1 MDAAEVGVVTVTLV
15 RNAQEERWMRRALE
29 RLAGLGLPVAAADGG
44 SGESFVRFLKEL
56 GFRVAKPRKRGLVPQ
71 VKAGVALGAK
81 SLRREFLLYTEPD
94 KLLFFEGALLDFIH
108 QVRSG
113 SRFGMALAARD
124 AAGFASFPGWQQ
136 FTESSMNRVTADFT
150 GQPGDY
156 CYGPLLFRA
165 ADADRVRHAPDELGW
180 GVAVFSAGRAA
191 AGEAAGRTA
200 SPGSGMPAGAT
211 EGAPHRPAI
220 SDPPTAAEPGW
231 TAAGAGRVKGRAPSD
246 PLFAAGSDKVC

>member
-1 MDAAEVGVVTVTLV
+1 
-15 RNAQEERWMRRALE
+15 MRRALE

-71 VKAGVALGAK
+71 VKAGVALGAN
-81 SLRREFLLYTEPD
+81 SLGREFLLYTEPD

-124 AAGFASFPGWQQ
+124 EAGFASFPEWQQ
-136 FTESSMNRVTADFT
+136 FTESSMNRVTADWT

-180 GVAVFSAGRAA
+180 GWRFFLLGGLLREKRRVAPLPLAVGCPPEQQKDR
-191 AGEAAGRTA
+191 RTDRQYRTRQLRQNLD
-200 SPGSGMPAGAT
+200 GLLLGLG
-211 EGAPHRPAI
+211 G
-220 SDPPTAAEPGW
+220 
-231 TAAGAGRVKGRAPSD
+231 V
-246 PLFAAGSDKVC
+246 